1 MNKIVEP
8 VKEKEESST
17 LPLEFIVGE
26 LKRVEG
32 EEFAYLSD
40 LLVKQTAGLAY
51 KLAYGKLG
59 KRELAEDAVQDAYE
73 LVFLKM
79 HQLRDPSAFK
89 SWFCRIVVHC
99 CHKHFCTKP
108 DFEEPA
114 VKIRAQT
121 RAASA
126 VIKTDSGLE
135 ISRERRSPP
144 KAPRARPNSPNH
156 IRSSRAFSNLCLP
169 AGFAR
174 EVGRLI
180 RSTKSAR
187 TSLSGRGCNLSTT
200 VGSVF
205 ISMLLQ

>member
-73 LVFLKM
+73 LVFLKL

-114 VKIRAQT
+114 DPERPHEKTVMRATLATPPLVAGQRPERVVATRSDEFLLSRGIGDSESAGRHRPLSIGKRPQT
-121 RAASA
+121 
-126 VIKTDSGLE
+126 
-135 ISRERRSPP
+135 SPG
-144 KAPRARPNSPNH
+144 ATEGAW
-156 IRSSRAFSNLCLP
+156 I
-169 AGFAR
+169 
-174 EVGRLI
+174 
-180 RSTKSAR
+180 
-187 TSLSGRGCNLSTT
+187 
-200 VGSVF
+200 
-205 ISMLLQ
+205 